1 MLTSIK
7 KITGY
12 MLLMLCVTISAIVLI
27 NTTQHFFTLNE
38 WQDITACTL
47 IVFCSTLTF
56 TLLAKRMGLF
66 RR

>member
-1 MLTSIK
+1 
-7 KITGY
+7 
-12 MLLMLCVTISAIVLI
+12 MLLVLCVTITAIVLI

>member
-1 MLTSIK
+1 MLISIK
-7 KITGY
+7 QITGY
-12 MLLMLCVTISAIVLI
+12 MLLVLCVTITAIVLI

-38 WQDITACTL
+38 WQDIIACAL